1 MLREKRIDLVEFEY
15 NDLGK
20 WSALAPDRR
29 FLFEVVRELAVAGY
43 TCFWQGEKRI
53 ARVRWRCWTQTRY
66 QSVQPFHSNIA
77 CVHRPELVRV
87 LTNTAAG
94 PHQARDR

>member
-43 TCFWQGEKRI
+43 TCFWQ
-53 ARVRWRCWTQTRY
+53 V
-66 QSVQPFHSNIA
+66 P
-77 CVHRPELVRV
+77 
-87 LTNTAAG
+87 
-94 PHQARDR
+94 